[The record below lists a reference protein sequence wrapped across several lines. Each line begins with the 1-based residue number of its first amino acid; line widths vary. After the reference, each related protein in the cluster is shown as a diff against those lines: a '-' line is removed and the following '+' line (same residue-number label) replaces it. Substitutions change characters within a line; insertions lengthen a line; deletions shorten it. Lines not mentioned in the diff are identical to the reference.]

1 MTVMM
6 MATTTTTTMTMMVMM
21 NLALMLKTDECGN
34 DNEDDYV
41 HDGTEDDNDDVND

>member
-1 MTVMM
+1 MM